1 MVKIEIVKSLA
12 LEIKKKFSKT
22 EANKIIDLLYT
33 LEESPHKGKILTNV
47 AGIVIKELKYK
58 TKSSIGDHISSFLIC
73 LVSMQFI
80 LSDKGLY
87 LLGIDS
93 QVFLPIITAFCLF
106 AAVTSVVIFLKYFRS
121 AERCHGIVLFIPP
134 VIIGTICD
142 SLGVASPKS

>member
-58 TKSSIGDHISSFLIC
+58 KFRFY
-73 LVSMQFI
+73 FI
-80 LSDKGLY
+80 TDGHKLKVLSKER
-87 LLGIDS
+87 S
-93 QVFLPIITAFCLF
+93 
-106 AAVTSVVIFLKYFRS
+106 IFLGCFFSKRFS
-121 AERCHGIVLFIPP
+121 ILCNFI
-134 VIIGTICD
+134 GC
-142 SLGVASPKS
+142 L